1 MKKLL
6 SFFFALTMIFPLS
19 ACSAAEEPE
28 NPSSA
33 PSESSSA
40 ISVQETPDGGS
51 SEPEASEAEVSE
63 SGESFQ
69 TCRFRRVFYLFK
81 YYKFNPIHLKRKR

>member
-6 SFFFALTMIFPLS
+6 SFFLALTMIFPLS

-28 NPSSA
+28 SPSSA

-63 SGESFQ
+63 SGEEQGSNILVAYFS
-69 TCRFRRVFYLFK
+69 
-81 YYKFNPIHLKRKR
+81 

>member
-28 NPSSA
+28 SPSSA

-63 SGESFQ
+63 SGEEQGSHILVAYFS
-69 TCRFRRVFYLFK
+69 
-81 YYKFNPIHLKRKR
+81 